1 MFNLK
6 LNNMIQMLVDHELDR
21 KTSVKI
27 LNDGSY
33 QRPGVYLPIFLGV
46 HDVKSDKYKYEQ
58 LMMLFVGNTSV
69 FYTTKYNLDIKK
81 ISNKSWINTSNHDS
95 CWRSDGFSFLHE
107 IQMKMC
113 KNVNPNIAPIKLY
126 TEAKLSIGGTYPVKH
141 CLVTF
146 KDNIKEY
153 YKYKII
159 SIKPIKKKLI
169 KKEN

>member
-1 MFNLK
+1 MFDLK
-6 LNNMIQMLVDHELDR
+6 LNSVIQTLVDHELDR
-21 KTSVKI
+21 KTPVEI
-27 LNDGSY
+27 LDNGNY

-95 CWRSDGFSFLHE
+95 CWRSDGFAFLHE

-113 KNVNPNIAPIKLY
+113 KNVNPNIAPVKLY
-126 TEAKLSIGGTYPVKH
+126 TEAKLSIGNSYPIKH
-141 CLVTF
+141 CIVTF
-146 KDNIKEY
+146 KNDTVCKY
-153 YKYKII
+153 GYKIVNI
-159 SIKPIKKKLI
+159 GHYKR
-169 KKEN
+169 